1 MFGNSRLIK
10 ILFHCILGLISLI
23 NVEIFA
29 CDTTPS
35 LNVSNVIDNGDGT
48 YYMDIT
54 ACIGSSG
61 SADGFDLYFNNDI
74 NIIGTTVTEVTA
86 TGTGN
91 VASVSV
97 SNGIW
102 LAFFDQYNPA
112 TNTPYFENGAW
123 GLDCIEFG
131 VIVDDN
137 PEGATL
143 CSVGMNEDCLGF
155 TQQEVFITCG
165 VIPGPCLPNYFLT
178 DNGSIDSSVLPAGQN
193 CNFAPFN
200 DEIIEL
206 TVTCDGNFNFSL
218 TQDQSMSWP
227 GESWLTVAVG
237 CCSGVIAQ
245 TSSFGFIDPT
255 ITIDTYLTEGTYYI
269 IVDIEGNG
277 FPGDYIL
284 DVTSDADLT
293 LVSESNAGSNQLTCE
308 DFTNLDGNAPIDNS
322 EIGTWTVVSGNG
334 TFTDPS
340 DPTTTVTNLS
350 NGNNIFQWEI
360 ANECAS
366 SSDQVT
372 IEVANNINL
381 NIPETVYCLDQI
393 PLLVLGGVN
402 SGEWSVEPDFNIEI
416 DDINSNNTFANVNAY
431 GTYIFTYTICDE
443 SFSQEVNVESVAP
456 TLSSNSNTYYC
467 LEEFQLIADVDG
479 DPGYWDFEGPYIADF
494 NNITSLTPI
503 INVEGYGTYIFTY
516 YGCGTSTDIIINMSG
531 IEPTIEGPE
540 ETYCLDSFELNAN
553 VEGDP
558 GYWSYEGPGNA
569 IFDNQNNTN
578 TSVEIDTYGTY
589 IFTYNGCGSTSE
601 YILVNSLELMPQILN
616 PIDNYTTYCDLEI
629 DLEAYVLGDPGYWSY
644 EGPGNANFNN
654 INSLNTT
661 VNVDQYGTYEFTYHG
676 CGESSES
683 LTVNFNTSEPEIFA
697 ETNIYCE
704 LTTSLN
710 AQINGNENVEWFLN
724 NGPNNA
730 NVNFSNST
738 ELNTEMTVSE
748 YGLYEIGITGCGITS
763 FVEISFEPIAP
774 YIIANNFQNCILTA
788 TLLAYTDDPNGGG
801 PWTQTG
807 GPEGATFSDSNSNI
821 TEVTV
826 PAFGLY
832 NFSYQGCD
840 TISNI
845 NIGFECPLT
854 IPNTLTPNGDG
865 NNDVFI
871 IGNLNP
877 SIYSESLFTVYNRWG
892 AVIFTSTRYGL
903 DGEFWDGTTTYKNEP
918 VTDGVYFYVLEV
930 FNNAKQQKE
939 EYTGEIHIFISNS
952 SSSNDE

>member
-10 ILFHCILGLISLI
+10 ILFHCILALISLI

-102 LAFFDQYNPA
+102 LAFFDQYNPV

-178 DNGSIDSSVLPAGQN
+178 DNGTIDSSVLPAGQN

-334 TFTDPS
+334 TFADPS

-393 PLLVLGGVN
+393 PLSVLGGVN

-738 ELNTEMTVSE
+738 ELNTDMTVSE
-748 YGLYEIGITGCGITS
+748 YGLYEIGITACGITS

-892 AVIFTSTRYGL
+892 VVVFTSARYGL